1 MKNLRPSAMAAL
13 ALSGLLLTGSLFGQ
27 ASVKNRNEKL
37 QTIENPASFLL
48 NRTTGC
54 NNADISKEVR
64 ELRTELN
71 NLRLKNN
78 VSPTVRYV
86 NSTENAVGFLGIVPG
101 SRTASG
107 GITINEIIGNSGAE
121 KAGLLA
127 GDVILS
133 LDGKKVDTHTDITS
147 VISAKKPNE
156 TIAVTLLRNGEEKVI
171 FATLGARQKT
181 SYTVLVQNANTP
193 TESKTININLNG
205 NSKNWENSI
214 AALNQFNSI
223 KWVSEKETG
232 NPCEK
237 LREMRSA
244 SLLGVYVNYN
254 AKSGVGIQDV
264 ISNTGAQSSGLQ
276 SGDIIT
282 SVSGIDV
289 NSYIELRRVVTMHKP
304 GETVVVT
311 FLRDGQVQRVN
322 TTLSSLADTKQEVV
336 ASLEAECSKVETPA
350 PDKSA
355 PGTAIPGIQS
365 DETPSSSMLTV
376 SPNPTNGI
384 TNLHLT
390 GDSKEIAVVTVMDL
404 KGSLVLTQE
413 LSSGAKDATLDL
425 TSFPKGMYIITVNQG
440 EHKFSEK
447 IVVN

>member
-1 MKNLRPSAMAAL
+1 MKSLRPSAIAAL

-27 ASVKNRNEKL
+27 SSAKNRNEKL
-37 QTIENPASFLL
+37 QTLENQANFLL
-48 NRTTGC
+48 TRTAGS
-54 NNADISKEVR
+54 NDEVSKEVR

-71 NLRLKNN
+71 GLRYKNN
-78 VSPTVRYV
+78 VSGVRYV
-86 NSTENAVGFLGIVPG
+86 NSSETSSGFLGIVPG
-101 SRTASG
+101 SRTTSG
-107 GITINEIIGNSGAE
+107 GVTINEIVGNSGAE

-127 GDVILS
+127 GDVIIA
-133 LDGKKVDTHTDITS
+133 LDGKKVENHTDITS

-156 TIAVTLLRNGEEKVI
+156 SIGVTILRNGSEQVI
-171 FATLGARQKT
+171 FATLGAKQRT
-181 SYTVLVQNANTP
+181 SWTVMTQNTNTP
-193 TESKTININLNG
+193 GESKTIKLNINGL
-205 NSKNWENSI
+205 SRNWENSL
-214 AALNQFNSI
+214 AALDPYNSI
-223 KWVSEKETG
+223 KWITEKNTA

-244 SLLGVYVNYN
+244 ALLGVYVNYN
-254 AKSGVGIQDV
+254 AKSGVAIQDI

-282 SVSGIDV
+282 SVSGTEV

-322 TTLSSLADTKQEVV
+322 TTLSSIADTRQEVV
-336 ASLEAECSKVETPA
+336 ASLETECSKVETSEPV
-350 PDKSA
+350 KNA
-355 PGTAIPGIQS
+355 PGTALPGIQS
-365 DETPSSSMLTV
+365 DETPMNSILNI

-390 GDSKEIAVVTVMDL
+390 GDSKEVSRISVLDL
-404 KGSLVLTQE
+404 KGSLVLTKE
-413 LSSGAKDATLDL
+413 LPSGTTDATLDL

-440 EHKFSEK
+440 EHKSSEK